1 MGALTAI
8 IKYDTPGSNKKLQQ
22 IEQLNNRETPMEGY
36 LIWIIVGFA
45 LVIIELLTGTFYLLV
60 LGLGAFAGAL
70 ATWLGAPFLVQVLVT
85 GVTAGIGAW
94 FAYRWHA
101 SHRTNED
108 QANAIDIGQ
117 SVIIDRWLNSAAGM
131 MRVRYRGTEWDARVA
146 SGDAAAASAAPG
158 AVLFIVAQEGQSW
171 VVATQQPAPNAK
183 IG

>member
-1 MGALTAI
+1 
-8 IKYDTPGSNKKLQQ
+8 
-22 IEQLNNRETPMEGY
+22 MEGY

-108 QANAIDIGQ
+108 QANAIKPND
-117 SVIIDRWLNSAAGM
+117 
-131 MRVRYRGTEWDARVA
+131 VA
-146 SGDAAAASAAPG
+146 EEMVTRDL
-158 AVLFIVAQEGQSW
+158 VLVLEVALDEHTD
-171 VVATQQPAPNAK
+171 VK
-183 IG
+183 E

>member
-1 MGALTAI
+1 
-8 IKYDTPGSNKKLQQ
+8 
-22 IEQLNNRETPMEGY
+22 MEGY
-36 LIWIIVGFA
+36 LIWIIAGFA

-70 ATWLGAPFLVQVLVT
+70 ATWLGAHFLVQVLVA

-94 FAYRWHA
+94 FASRWHA
-101 SHRTNED
+101 SHRRNED

-117 SVIIDRWLNSAAGM
+117 SVTIDRWINNAAGLL
-131 MRVRYRGTEWDARVA
+131 RVKYRGTQWDARLA
-146 SGDAAAASAAPG
+146 SGDIAAAGAAPG
-158 AVLFIVAQEGQSW
+158 AMLFIVAQEGQTW